1 MEVSPEKQLQLAISS
16 PTPSFK
22 ELLDSQNELFRTQ
35 IDQLQNIVVSQCK
48 LTGVNPLSQEMAAGA
63 LSIKIGKR
71 PRDLLNP
78 KAVKYMQ
85 SVFSIKDAITKKESR
100 EISDLFGVTATQV
113 REFFTGQRSRVRR
126 FVRLSREKAIR
137 CSAYEETHNEP
148 LCSDP
153 NTPMDP
159 VPLNCVNP
167 ISSEEPSCSTQ
178 DEVLPGIDDSDKHF
192 VENIFS
198 LMRKEE
204 AFSGQAKLMEWI
216 LQIENSSV
224 FNKRWCDDS
233 SNLAEPGSNRRTNEC
248 SSHHSSAKWVL
259 GPLSLATTQSSSST
273 YVSHTAKCKQTSI
286 LQDSSI
292 GEIMGNES
300 WDSKLDMHGGALTSS
315 YESPENGRKLETLQP
330 FKLLMASSEDSN
342 KKLIR
347 ESRERRKVLL
357 VEQPGQKTAGRG
369 PQVARSSPATQG
381 RPLSADDIQKAKLRA
396 HFMQKKYGKTGKSLD
411 ESPQVKTE
419 GPNTCSSAQANIL
432 PSASISRVRPEIE
445 DCKKP
450 MKLPSSVSSQQEAPN
465 DEERISDPKEPL
477 QKKCKGVQIPWQTP
491 PGAKG
496 LEEVISYQFFCLIV
510 KRMNLNARAYLGLQL
525 PKNPTADGDDYNS
538 TFFLGYKEIRI
549 NGAWSVG
556 SGENSK
562 EIEVQKNRIRREN
575 EIFYKTVQDI
585 PWNPKD
591 PWDREMD
598 YDDSLTL
605 EIPIEQLPDVEGS
618 ETTVPPR
625 ESEDIAVASTSST
638 QNGDEKIVGPDM
650 ELLGVLLQNPELV
663 YALTS
668 GQGGNLSNEETVKLL
683 DMIKA
688 NGVSSLSSL
697 TGLSKAEEKVE
708 VSLPSPTPSS
718 NNVPNGWRTESAKN
732 PFSRQ
737 NGSMPGVAASFSSQ
751 EMLHSSRLVPPQI
764 PPLQSTS
771 VTPMVQKSLPQFSL
785 PQTSIPLTER
795 RLPHVTP
802 SLYQSA
808 PLISPNV
815 QTPSETCINMN
826 NFSVSTLPKPSP
838 ASVVINTPA
847 SRPAAFPLPSMLP
860 TPSPPQTQPLRRQ
873 PPSIPNLQLSS
884 SDWGTRQG
892 YASNAHFQTIYNN
905 SSAFYGG
912 LPQAPLQPGPPQERD
927 EYMVEPGFESWS
939 PGNSRNGW
947 NYTEPRTNTGN
958 DYRPERSRP
967 RNSSWHRGR
976 GRSGNQSSR
985 DWT

>member
-22 ELLDSQNELFRTQ
+22 ELLDSQTELFRTQ

-178 DEVLPGIDDSDKHF
+178 DELLPGIDDSDKHF

-216 LQIENSSV
+216 LQIEI
-224 FNKRWCDDS
+224 
-233 SNLAEPGSNRRTNEC
+233 E
-248 SSHHSSAKWVL
+248 WVL
-259 GPLSLATTQSSSST
+259 GPLSLAITQSSSST

-347 ESRERRKVLL
+347 ESRKQRKVLL

-369 PQVARSSPATQG
+369 PQVARSARATQS

-411 ESPQVKTE
+411 ENPQVKTE
-419 GPNTCSSAQANIL
+419 GPSTCSSAQANIL
-432 PSASISRVRPEIE
+432 ASASISRVRPEIE
-445 DCKKP
+445 DYKKP

-491 PGAKG
+491 P
-496 LEEVISYQFFCLIV
+496 
-510 KRMNLNARAYLGLQL
+510 
-525 PKNPTADGDDYNS
+525 
-538 TFFLGYKEIRI
+538 EIRI
-549 NGAWSVG
+549 DSAWSVG

-605 EIPIEQLPDVEGS
+605 EIPVEQLPDVEGS
-618 ETTVPPR
+618 ETAASPR
-625 ESEDIAVASTSST
+625 GSEDIAVASTSST
-638 QNGDEKIVGPDM
+638 QNSEEKIVGPDM

-668 GQGGNLSNEETVKLL
+668 GQGGNLSNEDTVKLL

-697 TGLSKAEEKVE
+697 TGLNKAEEKVE

-737 NGSMPGVAASFSSQ
+737 NGSTPEVAASFSSQ

-764 PPLQSTS
+764 PPQQSTS
-771 VTPMVQKSLPQFSL
+771 VTPMVQKSIPQFSL
-785 PQTSIPLTER
+785 PQTPIPLTER
-795 RLPHVTP
+795 RCPHVTP
-802 SLYQSA
+802 SLYQTA

-826 NFSVSTLPKPSP
+826 NFTVSTLPKPSP
-838 ASVVINTPA
+838 VPVVINTPP

-860 TPSPPQTQPLRRQ
+860 TPSLPQTQTLGRQ
-873 PPSIPNLQLSS
+873 PPSIPKHHLSS

-905 SSAFYGG
+905 SSTFYGG
-912 LPQAPLQPGPPQERD
+912 LPQAPLQPGPQERD

-947 NYTEPRTNTGN
+947 NYTEPRTNTGY

-967 RNSSWHRGR
+967 RNPPWHRVR